1 MLLKTLTLNNFR
13 NYRQNSFS
21 FSPTVTVITGSNAIG
36 KTNILE
42 AIYLLSTGRSFRA
55 ENESE
60 MIFDG
65 KNVSHVKAEIKN
77 DPQTLEIVLTT
88 GMVFGKKTPHKKR
101 LVNGVSRRLVDFI
114 GNLPAVLFWPEDLD
128 LVTDS
133 PSLRRN
139 YLNHVLSL
147 TDRPC
152 RQALSVY
159 EKAILIR
166 NKLLRDK
173 REFIY
178 EKRLNGGYTSSI
190 NEQIEY
196 WGKILIENGYIITQK
211 REEYLNTINQF
222 SILDDQLL
230 INSKKQRSNSKIH
243 YQVFYD
249 RSEISEA
256 RLEQYREE
264 EVLAGNTLV
273 GPHRDDFVIKKQ
285 MKADKEADLSRFGS
299 RGEQRMGV
307 LWLKLAELS
316 FVEKKLAIKPI
327 LLLDDI
333 LSELDGEHRE
343 IVMRIIPNQQTILT
357 TTEENI
363 LRTKLLKDLKI
374 IKLK

>member
-1 MLLKTLTLNNFR
+1 
-13 NYRQNSFS
+13 
-21 FSPTVTVITGSNAIG
+21 
-36 KTNILE
+36 
-42 AIYLLSTGRSFRA
+42 
-55 ENESE
+55 

-196 WGKILIENGYIITQK
+196 WGKILIENGSVITKK